1 MNKWR
6 IWYSTRS
13 FADFIVANTWLKDSK
28 EAIDMKQLSESD
40 ASKGATFHKVPDHI
54 KRILYLDAPDIIVE
68 YNSEPVLCIEETKE
82 AGTGHDPFQRFARIA
97 AAVENNVPAIYI
109 MPEATIVKRS
119 VKKNETVVD
128 SRLGWDSI
136 NPMVF
141 RLYNQTMDIFKVP
154 TFVFYYPS
162 DYRTYKDKP
171 QNSPH
176 LKTKGI
182 IYNDNFVDFPA
193 CPTTADDEMRQM
205 FRVIDTILENAK
217 GGAGASALVD
227 KRIIRERQYWMQQQL
242 YTKLGDKNIETRSPI
257 TATKT
262 IETGKLLALLSR
274 YAQLD
279 AGADVVSELLASRP
293 KTVVYQC
300 DATFRADLYAGTL
313 CTIDYLLCREGKTFE
328 DREKNL
334 VLCFG
339 KLEEDENA
347 IKVRSNKCSI
357 DDFMQAV
364 YNSGTKNLL
373 TTRSFKEL
381 SPSDISRYYMQV
393 RHGSTYSKAK
403 HIRIFS
409 YFADAIIFTDGALW
423 REA

>member
-1 MNKWR
+1 MGKWR

-13 FADFIVANTWLKDSK
+13 FADFIVANTSLKDCGESVDYK
-28 EAIDMKQLSESD
+28 TMAESD
-40 ASKGATFHKVPDHI
+40 ANKSAAFHKVPDHI

-82 AGTGHDPFQRFARIA
+82 AGSGHNPFQRFARIA
-97 AAVENNVPAIYI
+97 AAVENKVPAIYI
-109 MPEATIVKRS
+109 MPEATIIRRDVKR
-119 VKKNETVVD
+119 KGEVVGNK
-128 SRLGWDSI
+128 LGWDAI

-154 TFVFYYPS
+154 ALVFYYPS
-162 DYRTYKDKP
+162 DYRSYMDNA
-171 QNSPH
+171 QDSPH
-176 LKTKGI
+176 LETKGV
-182 IYNDNFVDFPA
+182 IYNDNLVDFPA
-193 CPTTADDEMRQM
+193 CPTTEDDEMCQM

-242 YTKLGDKNIETRSPI
+242 YTKLGDKIIETLSPI

-262 IETGKLLALLSR
+262 VETSKLLALLSR
-274 YAQLD
+274 YAPIGD
-279 AGADVVSELLASRP
+279 GANDVSELLASRP
-293 KTVVYQC
+293 QTVIYQC
-300 DATFRADLYAGTL
+300 DATFRADPYAGTL
-313 CTIDYLLCREGKTFE
+313 CAIDYLLCREDKSFE

-339 KLEEDENA
+339 KVEEDENA
-347 IKVRSNKCSI
+347 INVRSDKCSI
-357 DDFMQAV
+357 DDFMQAFS
-364 YNSGTKNLL
+364 NSGTKNLL

-381 SPSDISRYYMQV
+381 LPEDISRYYMQV

-403 HIRIFS
+403 HIRVFS
-409 YFADAIIFTDGALW
+409 YFADAIIFTDGELW